1 MGYSRGEFRPR
12 ARHDACRDGSIGPEF
27 VLGYTAATL
36 GGGEATTMIFDPI
49 YIFVVLLPT
58 LAITGWAAWRVRA
71 TYAKWAKVDSGI
83 NLNAFDFARRLLDRQ
98 GLTDVRIEPTPGQL
112 TDHYDPRGKVLRVS
126 QQVADANALT
136 TSGLAVAAPDR
147 LSVAAAAVIAHEV
160 GHAVQDHNGEPA
172 MKLRQAIVP
181 AAQFGSGIAPWL
193 VIAGVWFQITG
204 LALVGLIGFA
214 AAVIFTFATLPVEIG
229 ASGKALAF
237 VNTLGLSGERQDG
250 ARDVLKAAAWTYVA
264 GALTALLTFLYYA
277 WLVFGRRD

>member
-1 MGYSRGEFRPR
+1 
-12 ARHDACRDGSIGPEF
+12 
-27 VLGYTAATL
+27 
-36 GGGEATTMIFDPI
+36 MIFDPL
-49 YIFVVLLPT
+49 YLVFVLLPT

-98 GLTDVRIEPTPGQL
+98 GLTGVGIEPTPGQL

-126 QQVADANALT
+126 TQVADANALG
-136 TSGLAVAAPDR
+136 TSGLAVAGPR

-160 GHAVQDHNGEPA
+160 GHAVQDHNGEQA
-172 MKLRQAIVP
+172 MRLRQAIVP

-193 VIAGVWFQITG
+193 VIAGVWFQLTG
-204 LALVGLIGFA
+204 LAIVGLIGFA
-214 AAVIFTFATLPVEIG
+214 AAVLFTFATLPVEIG